1 MSTDSMIEFLRWYAR
16 ERLSSRLIDEHRRPP
31 ASLPADLAAAG
42 LLGLRVG
49 AEHGGQ
55 SLSARETARVLEQLG
70 AIDGNVSLLTTVH
83 NAVGVDPILAFA
95 DQDIKDKV
103 LPVLAST
110 GALAGVAATEPEV
123 GTNFQA
129 MTSRAVRDGS
139 GYVVNGTKSMIS
151 LGGWARYINL
161 TVRLDDSLTT
171 FLVPTMTP
179 GWVPVSEALT
189 VGMRAVPQHHIE
201 MRDMRLDADAVLGGV
216 GNGAAVATHAFQTG
230 RWMLAAGI
238 VGTMKR
244 CLQLATR
251 YVSRRTVATGPLLS
265 NGRIEQILSDCVACV
280 EVVDAVTRLIYDG
293 LDEGRVVDPTYY
305 TVCKIIS
312 GEQSWSV
319 IDTCVQL
326 MGWRGFLDS
335 NPVTQNFRDYRVLRV
350 FEGSTDGISGYL
362 GRSVLKNPGK
372 LHTLLTKDFPDADVL
387 APLWSALDQASATFP
402 SLSPQHQHRLAA
414 STANAVAW
422 AVSAAALR
430 KEGGEVR
437 AHAFEWATRKLSDAV
452 QDMRRSHHQD
462 ARVVTS
468 AKLSEHVASYEE
480 QIGDIEQTY
489 GAEVHTLD
497 PLLRRTL

>member
-1 MSTDSMIEFLRWYAR
+1 MSADNIIEFLRWYAG
-16 ERLSSRLIDEHRRPP
+16 ERLSPRLIDEHRRPP
-31 ASLPADLAAAG
+31 ASLPADLASGG

-49 AEHGGQ
+49 VEHGGQ
-55 SLSARETARVLEQLG
+55 GLSARDTARVLEQLG
-70 AIDGNVSLLTTVH
+70 AIDGNVSVLTTVH

-95 DQDIKDKV
+95 DQDTKDKV
-103 LPVLAST
+103 LPVVAST
-110 GALAGVAATEPEV
+110 GALAGVAATEPEI

-139 GYVVNGTKSMIS
+139 GYVINGSKSMIS
-151 LGGWARYINL
+151 LGGWAEYVNL

-171 FLVPTMTP
+171 FLVPTRTP

-189 VGMRAVPQHHIE
+189 MGLRGVPQHHIE
-201 MRDMRLDADAVLGGV
+201 MRDLRLDANAILGGV
-216 GNGAAVATHAFQTG
+216 GNGAAVTSHAFQAG

-251 YVSRRTVATGPLLS
+251 YVSRRTVATGPLLN
-265 NGRIEQILSDCVACV
+265 NGRIEQILSDCVASV
-280 EVVDAVTRLIYDG
+280 EAVDAVAGLIYDG
-293 LDEGRVVDPTYY
+293 LDDGRVVDPTYY
-305 TVCKIIS
+305 TVCKIVS
-312 GEQSWSV
+312 GELSWRV

-335 NPVTQNFRDYRVLRV
+335 NPVAQHFRDYRVLRI
-350 FEGSTDGISGYL
+350 FEGSTEGISVYL
-362 GRSVLKNPGK
+362 GRSALKNPGK
-372 LHTLLTKDFPDADVL
+372 LHTLLTEDFPDANF
-387 APLWSALDQASATFP
+387 APLWSVLEEASATFP

-414 STANAVAW
+414 HTANAVAW
-422 AVSAAALR
+422 AVTAAALQ

-437 AHAFEWATRKLSDAV
+437 AHAYEWAKRSLSGAV
-452 QDMRRSHHQD
+452 HAMRRSHQED
-462 ARVVTS
+462 DSVVAS
-468 AKLSEHVASYEE
+468 AKLSEHIGSYEE

-489 GAEVHTLD
+489 GSEIHTLD